1 MDGGGDSFESQTEEI
16 EEKRYIRA
24 YWRAEEGHGNQIADV
39 SDRGLHLTV
48 KEGDLVWHPQVN
60 PDRDPIDYEDK
71 WGKANQAN
79 YSFYAPFSGLN
90 ITKKENQA
98 IQQKSRT

>member
-1 MDGGGDSFESQTEEI
+1 MDGGGESFESQTEEI

-48 KEGDLVWHPQVN
+48 KEGDLVWHP
-60 PDRDPIDYEDK
+60 
-71 WGKANQAN
+71 
-79 YSFYAPFSGLN
+79 
-90 ITKKENQA
+90 
-98 IQQKSRT
+98 